1 MLVYNKEGSFKNK
14 QTDFTSGPAVETPHF
29 HYMGH
34 GLNPW
39 SGKSCTPHG
48 ASKKNHLLYN
58 LQGLHF
64 AVLRTQK
71 PSVQFL
77 KFPISGICCSHT
89 IHADVFQML
98 IICSGYSWTILIL
111 NSLSACHCKS
121 SFPPKFQDLDE
132 LYMKQVVKHFLR

>member
-1 MLVYNKEGSFKNK
+1 MVQWLKLHTSTTWDMGSI
-14 QTDFTSGPAVETPHF
+14 
-29 HYMGH
+29 H
-34 GLNPW
+34 GQGSIAHHRVHPPLPKKKKK
-39 SGKSCTPHG
+39 KS
-48 ASKKNHLLYN
+48 LLYN

-132 LYMKQVVKHFLR
+132 LYMKQAIKHFLR